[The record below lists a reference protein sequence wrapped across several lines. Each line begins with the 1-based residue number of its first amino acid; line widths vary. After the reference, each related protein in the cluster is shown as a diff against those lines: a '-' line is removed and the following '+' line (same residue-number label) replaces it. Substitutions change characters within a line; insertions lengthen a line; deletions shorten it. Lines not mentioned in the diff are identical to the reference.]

1 MGTSERQPHPSV
13 RKELFEAFFEFSFYK
28 AVHLLETL
36 NPHKKPLGEALTPGQ
51 EAVRFGVR
59 PGFVFPPSDIAGLKP
74 PAAQDERP
82 RSALLFETG
91 SSADVQFPLTRGDRW
106 GEGESGIEGDSPD
119 FGGPNSTREGPAP
132 SATRPVPAP
141 IGRVAPE
148 GPSRMDVAFL
158 GLLGPSGVLPHW
170 YNELA
175 QDRLRKKDSSLVAFL
190 DCFHHRLISHF
201 YLSWKK
207 HRFPETYLPGAR
219 DRLSRYMLCLV
230 GLGTP
235 HLLERMGLDPESL
248 IYYSGLLSRTTPCAY
263 AVEAAVE
270 YFSGTAVTLHQLID
284 RVIPI
289 EPEDQ
294 TRLGMANASLG
305 FDAACGSQA
314 WENQTKFRVDLGP
327 MTFKRFIRFL
337 PSGDL
342 LRPIFSL
349 VRVMVGIEYEFD
361 VGVILKREE
370 VPPCRL
376 GQLGTEAP
384 RLGWTTWVKSLGVLH
399 DDHPRVI
406 FQEPARN

>member
-1 MGTSERQPHPSV
+1 MGTSERQPHSSV
-13 RKELFEAFFEFSFYK
+13 REDLFEAFFEFSFYK

-36 NPHKKPLGEALTPGQ
+36 NPDKRRLGEALTPAQ

-59 PGFVFPPSDIAGLKP
+59 PGFVFPASDIAGLKP
-74 PAAQDERP
+74 PAVEEVLAWSP
-82 RSALLFETG
+82 
-91 SSADVQFPLTRGDRW
+91 PLTQ
-106 GEGESGIEGDSPD
+106 EQ
-119 FGGPNSTREGPAP
+119 AP
-132 SATRPVPAP
+132 SDSGQVPIAP
-141 IGRVAPE
+141 LSKTIPE
-148 GPSRMDVAFL
+148 SHALHREPSRPSRMDVAFL
-158 GLLGPSGVLPHW
+158 GLIGPSGVLPHW

-175 QDRLRKKDSSLVAFL
+175 QDRLRKKDSSLVSFL

-201 YLSWKK
+201 YLAWKK
-207 HRFPETYLPGAR
+207 HRFPETYLPGGQ
-219 DRLSRYMLCLV
+219 DRLSKHMLCLV

-235 HLLERMGLDPESL
+235 FLVDRMGLDPESL
-248 IYYSGLLSRTTPCAY
+248 IYYSGLLSRTIPCAS

-270 YFSGTAVTLHQLID
+270 YFAGTAVTLHQLID

-294 TRLGMANASLG
+294 TQLGKANALLG
-305 FDAACGSQA
+305 HDAACGSQA
-314 WENQTKFRVDLGP
+314 WESQTKFRVDLGP

-349 VRVMVGIEYEFD
+349 VRVMAGIEYEFD

-370 VPPCRL
+370 VPPCSL
-376 GQLGTEAP
+376 GQLGPEAP
-384 RLGWTTWVKSLGVLH
+384 RLGWTTWVKTPGVLH
-399 DDHPRVI
+399 EDHPRVI